1 MKKIIFACAALV
13 TLMAFSCSPNTSSD
27 DDQLY
32 EQGIDKK
39 HAKPV
44 NH

>member
-32 EQGIDKK
+32 EQGIDKGSIK
-39 HAKPV
+39 LKR
-44 NH
+44 